1 MLSTSSPLVMT
12 ISAPDFTAISA
23 AASLGVNNSGWWGEG
38 EIKFYMDEDTDY
50 LTIWGTGTE
59 DYFCGSYDFEDP
71 VTHDRYVPFTTPYSG
86 FQVLTLD
93 ILYRSQFRFGMYR
106 WHITE

>member
-1 MLSTSSPLVMT
+1 MT

-50 LTIWGTGTE
+50 PTICGTGT
-59 DYFCGSYDFEDP
+59 
-71 VTHDRYVPFTTPYSG
+71 
-86 FQVLTLD
+86 
-93 ILYRSQFRFGMYR
+93 
-106 WHITE
+106 